1 LAASAGAGGGLLA
14 VLIRWSLR
22 AVSGSRPSVGKVVA
36 VLIVL
41 PMNSMS
47 CSLAAAAAFSLAS
60 VMLVFFSHS
69 ALLEATTT
77 CAARRRP
84 GRRRPWRT
92 GGLVGLLRAS
102 ALLGGVLL
110 DLDLLGD
117 GLGVAPFLASPGG

>member
-1 LAASAGAGGGLLA
+1 
-14 VLIRWSLR
+14 LIRWSLR

-69 ALLEATTT
+69 ALLEATTSLRSSPST
-77 CAARRRP
+77 WSTKVLAAADSSSFFAA
-84 GRRRPWRT
+84 
-92 GGLVGLLRAS
+92 GGVSFLTSTFLATVLVAGLPS
-102 ALLGGVLL
+102 LLG
-110 DLDLLGD
+110 
-117 GLGVAPFLASPGG
+117 